1 MQEGILR
8 RDAYFARADFYILDV
23 LLIDLIV
30 VFRTCHAAAV
40 IETLNVRPGHT
51 DVNAPNHDVALLFCL
66 DHGFVHAFHRGLKI
80 DDLAL
85 AHATRRRL
93 ADTKELDRAIGAAF
107 TNDHADFRR
116 ANFETDHQ
124 ITARHVG

>member
-1 MQEGILR
+1 MEEGVLR

-30 VFRTCHAAAV
+30 VYRTCHAAAV
-40 IETLNVRPGHT
+40 IKTLNVRPGHA

-66 DHGFVHAFHRGLKI
+66 NHAFVHAFHRRLKI

-93 ADTKELDRAIGAAF
+93 ADATELDSTVGSAF
-107 TNDHADFRR
+107 P
-116 ANFETDHQ
+116 
-124 ITARHVG
+124 